1 MKKTNINV
9 PVADLKARLS
19 EHLRRVKAGHEVV
32 ITDRGTP
39 VARLV
44 PTTDSGDADSLV
56 RDGLARGPVRPLPRD
71 FWERSRVSDP
81 SGRLLEIVLED
92 RADDR

>member
-1 MKKTNINV
+1 MKKTTRNV

-39 VARLV
+39 VARIV
-44 PTTDSGDADSLV
+44 PITGGRGVDALV
-56 RDGLARGPVRPLPRD
+56 RDGLARGPIRPLPAG
-71 FWERSRVSDP
+71 FWERNRVSD
-81 SGRLLEIVLED
+81 SGGRLLEIILED